1 MTSPNCEMIVILEN
15 VTNPSRPN
23 ASGETCQGVNPLA
36 GTNLLLRPRHEDDVA
51 VLHRELYD
59 DISTRARADSRPW
72 IPIPER
78 ATALSP
84 YAVESISDEVSFFS
98 IASTERELAGEA
110 LLWGIDL
117 HNRSAHAGLA
127 LLPRFRGRGW
137 SAEVLQLLCRY
148 AFVVRGLNRLQIET
162 NPDNVPMIRAAE
174 RVGFSQEGVLRQ
186 ATWTLGSF
194 ADAVV
199 MGLLAKDWRDAKTE
213 ARP

>member
-1 MTSPNCEMIVILEN
+1 MIVILEH
-15 VTNPSRPN
+15 VTSPSRPD
-23 ASGETCQGVNPLA
+23 ASGETCPDVNPLA
-36 GTNLLLRPRHEDDVA
+36 GTNVLLRPRHHDDVA
-51 VLHRELYD
+51 VLHRELYN
-59 DISTRARADSRPW
+59 DISTRVSADSRPW
-72 IPIPER
+72 IPIPDS

-98 IASTERELAGEA
+98 VVSTEGDLAGEA
-110 LLWGIDL
+110 LLWGIDP
-117 HNRSAHAGLA
+117 HNRSAHVGLA

-148 AFVVRGLNRLQIET
+148 AFVVRGLNRLQVET
-162 NPDNVPMIRAAE
+162 NPDNAPMIRTAE

-199 MGLLAKDWRDAKTE
+199 MGLLAQDWHDTK
-213 ARP
+213 

>member
-1 MTSPNCEMIVILEN
+1 
-15 VTNPSRPN
+15 VTNPIRPN
-23 ASGETCQGVNPLA
+23 TSGQPWQDVNPLA
-36 GTNLLLRPRHEDDVA
+36 ATNLLLRARHRDDVA

-59 DISTRARADSRPW
+59 NISTRVRADSRPW
-72 IPIPER
+72 IPIPDS

-98 IASTERELAGEA
+98 IVSAEGELAGEA
-110 LLWGIDL
+110 LLWGIDP

-148 AFVVRGLNRLQIET
+148 AFVVRGLNRLQLET
-162 NPDNVPMIRAAE
+162 NPDNVAMIRSAE

-199 MGLLAKDWRDAKTE
+199 MGLLVEDWHDTK
-213 ARP
+213 